1 MWRWPTMAHLRSQ
14 LTYANVMASVAV
26 FVALG
31 GTSVAAVSLKRNS
44 VGSKQVKK
52 GAIKEAHLLNGAVT
66 SPKVRNGSLLLTDF
80 KAGQIPAGARGAQG
94 ARGPQGLRGAAGAQG
109 TAGTSGAPGDP
120 GDPGAPGVSGLVQV
134 FATPVPNPPGMQTSS
149 TATCPAG
156 KTVIA
161 GGANTAGNHDMQ
173 VNASYPN
180 GSSAWTVRVN
190 NTASSGISP
199 TFGAVAMC
207 AVVQ

>member
-1 MWRWPTMAHLRSQ
+1 MWRCPTMARLRSQ

-52 GAIKEAHLLNGAVT
+52 AAIKEAHLLNGAVT

-80 KAGQIPAGARGAQG
+80 KAGQIPAGARGVQG

-109 TAGTSGAPGDP
+109 TAGT
-120 GDPGAPGVSGLVQV
+120 PGATGTPGVSGLVQV
-134 FATPVPNPPGMQTSS
+134 SATPIANPPGTQSTS

-156 KTVIA
+156 KVVIA
-161 GGANTAGNHDMQ
+161 GGANTAANHDMQ

-180 GSSAWTVRVN
+180 GSTGWTVRVN

-199 TFGAVAMC
+199 TFQAIAMC